1 MDLLYSSILPLLINQ
16 SGDSWRIVTSARI
29 GRHIKVGMK
38 IAIRHGRNAPDRQN
52 YYFFA
57 FLEVGGG
64 LYLRTK
70 PYKIQENVK
79 RSTSQHQDLDDLC
92 PKFHTKIPKNF
103 NYNLIRTHMSLFN
116 KHFLCF
122 GIPGSLIDLFIH

>member
-38 IAIRHGRNAPDRQN
+38 IAIRHGRNAPDGQN
-52 YYFFA
+52 YYYFA
-57 FLEVGGG
+57 FLEVGGGG

-116 KHFLCF
+116 
-122 GIPGSLIDLFIH
+122 

>member
-38 IAIRHGRNAPDRQN
+38 IAIRHGRNAPDGQN
-52 YYFFA
+52 YYYFA

-64 LYLRTK
+64 ACT
-70 PYKIQENVK
+70 
-79 RSTSQHQDLDDLC
+79 
-92 PKFHTKIPKNF
+92 
-103 NYNLIRTHMSLFN
+103 
-116 KHFLCF
+116 
-122 GIPGSLIDLFIH
+122 